1 MINFTAI
8 LTNRR
13 TDKTN
18 GKMNRHIASKLTVLL
33 FLLLAAA
40 CDHEEIP
47 LDEIPAK
54 TGRLTGI
61 LSETSFEKEEL
72 AEMTADFIASQ
83 GISLPAELISLL
95 MCDVDV
101 AAIKYS
107 TTGVDGNP
115 ITASGVIAMPH
126 GTTSYDHL
134 TSIQHGTLDMEDAPS
149 EQIFYYEMLPVVR
162 GHVIVMA
169 DYIGYGSSQTPDRM
183 HPYLHDRLTGTACAD
198 MIEAAREYLQRKSVT
213 ETDDDIELVG
223 YSQGGQASM
232 ATLFE
237 LDRRG
242 LAGSVR
248 AVYAGG
254 GPYDLESILQTFLS
268 GQDGPVPYSQTGYA
282 PYLIRG
288 MAYGEQLKVSDE
300 NLYAPEVIEN
310 GLNGM
315 FSSRPLS
322 EWHDALGSDI
332 TKVIHPDFF
341 AGPEFNGNA
350 DVIAIVGALRK
361 NSLIYSSVPPQA
373 PVYLYHS
380 PQDDFVPYSNAVN
393 AHNSWSSSTLT
404 DLTLS
409 GHVLG
414 GVEFML
420 RYMGLWGTI

>member
-1 MINFTAI
+1 
-8 LTNRR
+8 
-13 TDKTN
+13 
-18 GKMNRHIASKLTVLL
+18 
-33 FLLLAAA
+33 
-40 CDHEEIP
+40 
-47 LDEIPAK
+47 
-54 TGRLTGI
+54 
-61 LSETSFEKEEL
+61 
-72 AEMTADFIASQ
+72 
-83 GISLPAELISLL
+83 
-95 MCDVDV
+95 
-101 AAIKYS
+101 
-107 TTGVDGNP
+107 
-115 ITASGVIAMPH
+115 MPH

-268 GQDGPVPYSQTGYA
+268 GQDDPVPYSQTGYA

-350 DVIAIVGALRK
+350 DVIAIIGALRK
-361 NSLIYSSVPPQA
+361 NSLIYSSVPPQV